1 MRSSFLGLEVSK
13 RTIQLAQKA
22 LDITG
27 NNLANVNTE
36 GYTRQR
42 VDVSS
47 LYLNKYANWQTKS
60 SRMSLAGQGST
71 AYGVNQV
78 RDPYVDKRYRESAC
92 YVAEYST
99 SADILKEV
107 ETTLDNIVSD
117 GLTAYMDTFT
127 DALKKYAEQPDSE
140 ELASIVRNE
149 AYNITNLLHS
159 YETDFM
165 ELKESNLEALE
176 NTIDNTNRIIKD
188 IVDFNKKIVK
198 EYSVMATGKLGEGES
213 VTGGYGPNE
222 MLDARNLLIDELAY
236 MGNISVYDNADGS
249 VRILMDGVEIINGEK
264 FEQLYM
270 RSSTKNVDQKEYPS
284 EILRDYYAYDAAV
297 LRWTSGDQCDPSSGE
312 IKSYINVLNGNGVY
326 KTGYQ
331 NDYYGIPYYEST
343 IDAFANDFANFMN
356 QLNGA
361 VDKNGVLVD
370 PDRLMFCTKAYNE
383 GTEEFGDHTMLAST
397 IRIADSWMQ
406 NATMIGEVKT
416 DKVESVKLD
425 LSQFESPKE
434 YTMLV
439 TVGDRTE
446 EITFESVLN
455 DETKRYDKQKTL
467 DNINAAL
474 RAAFGDTEGGSA
486 SVYVNANGVV
496 STRPQRDVDIFGANS
511 TVIYD
516 WKLSQDGNHIN
527 EMVVAINSS
536 AIEFG
541 GKGDYEGT
549 IYDYLLF
556 VSNRLGQ
563 DIAYN
568 EAQYDS
574 AYDTTNAILDSRDA
588 ISGVSS
594 DEEGINM
601 LTYQNWYSASS
612 RMMTTLDEA
621 LDKLINST
629 GRVGL

>member
-107 ETTLDNIVSD
+107 ETTLDNIISD

-159 YETDFM
+159 YETDFQ

-176 NTIDNTNRIIKD
+176 NTIDNTNRVIKD

-236 MGNISVYDNADGS
+236 LGNITVYDNADGS

-264 FEQLYM
+264 YEQLYM
-270 RSSTKNVDQKEYPS
+270 RSSTKNVDQEEYPS

-297 LRWTSGDQCDPSSGE
+297 LRWTSGDQCEPSSGE

-331 NDYYGIPYYEST
+331 NDFYGIPYYEST

-356 QLNGA
+356 YLNGA
-361 VDKNGVLVD
+361 VDENGVLVD

-406 NATMIGEVKT
+406 NATMIGEVKDPDT
-416 DKVESVKLD
+416 
-425 LSQFESPKE
+425 
-434 YTMLV
+434 
-439 TVGDRTE
+439 GRW
-446 EITFESVLN
+446 
-455 DETKRYDKQKTL
+455 TL
-467 DNINAAL
+467 
-474 RAAFGDTEGGSA
+474 T
-486 SVYVNANGVV
+486 
-496 STRPQRDVDIFGANS
+496 
-511 TVIYD
+511 
-516 WKLSQDGNHIN
+516 QDGNHIN

-536 AIEFG
+536 AIKFG

-563 DIAYN
+563 DISYN

-588 ISGVSS
+588 ISGVNS

>member
-47 LYLNKYANWQTKS
+47 LYVGDFSHWQTSS
-60 SRMSLAGQGST
+60 SRMTLAGQGST

-78 RDPYVDKRYRESAC
+78 RDPYIDKRYRESSC
-92 YVAEYST
+92 LVAEYST
-99 SADILKEV
+99 SAEILKEV
-107 ETTLDNIVSD
+107 ETVIDNITSE
-117 GLTAYMDTFT
+117 GLTSSMDSFV

-159 YETDFM
+159 YETDFR
-165 ELKESNLEALE
+165 ELKESNLEALDG
-176 NTIDNTNRIIKD
+176 TIENTNRIIKD
-188 IVDFNKKIVK
+188 IVDYNKRIVK
-198 EYSVMATGKLGEGES
+198 EYSVMGTEKLGDGES

-222 MLDARNLLIDELAY
+222 MLDARNLLIDELSY
-236 MGNISVYDNADGS
+236 MGNITVYDNADGS

-264 FEQLYM
+264 YEQVYM
-270 RSSTKNVDQKEYPS
+270 RGSTKDVDREEYSS
-284 EILRDYYAYDAAV
+284 ELLRDYYAYDAAV
-297 LRWTSGDQCDPSSGE
+297 LRWTSGDAVEPSSGE
-312 IKSYINVLNGNGVY
+312 LKSYLDVLNGNGVY

-331 NDYYGIPYYEST
+331 NDSYGIPYYQST
-343 IDAFANDFANFMN
+343 IDAFANDFAMFMN

-361 VDKNGVLVD
+361 TNERGEVIDK
-370 PDRLMFCTKAYNE
+370 DRLLFCTKEYLE
-383 GTEEFGDHTMLAST
+383 GSEEFGDHTMTATS
-397 IRIADSWMQ
+397 IRIADSWMAD
-406 NATMIGEVKT
+406 ATMIGEVKNPQT
-416 DKVESVKLD
+416 GEWE
-425 LSQFESPKE
+425 LS
-434 YTMLV
+434 MD
-439 TVGDRTE
+439 GD
-446 EITFESVLN
+446 
-455 DETKRYDKQKTL
+455 
-467 DNINAAL
+467 
-474 RAAFGDTEGGSA
+474 
-486 SVYVNANGVV
+486 
-496 STRPQRDVDIFGANS
+496 
-511 TVIYD
+511 
-516 WKLSQDGNHIN
+516 HIN
-527 EMVVAINSS
+527 EIVVRINSG

-556 VSNRLGQ
+556 INNRLGQ
-563 DIAYN
+563 DIDYH

>member
-47 LYLNKYANWQTKS
+47 LYLNKYANWQTS
-60 SRMSLAGQGST
+60 TSRMSLAGQGST
-71 AYGVNQV
+71 AYGVNQI

-99 SADILKEV
+99 NADVLKEV

-159 YETDFM
+159 YETDFQ
-165 ELKESNLEALE
+165 ELKESNLEALS
-176 NTIDNTNRIIKD
+176 NTIDNTNRVIKD
-188 IVDFNKKIVK
+188 IVEFNKKIVK
-198 EYSVMATGKLGEGES
+198 EYTVMATGKLGEGES

-222 MLDARNLLIDELAY
+222 MLDARNLLIDELSY
-236 MGNISVYDNADGS
+236 LGNITVYDNADGS

-264 FEQLYM
+264 YEQLYM
-270 RSSTKNVDQKEYPS
+270 RSSTKNIGQEEYPS
-284 EILRDYYAYDAAV
+284 ELLRDYYAYDAAV
-297 LRWTSGDQCDPSSGE
+297 LRWTSGDEANPSSGE
-312 IKSYINVLNGNGVY
+312 LKSYLNVLNGNGVY

-331 NDYYGIPYYEST
+331 NDYYGIPYYQST
-343 IDAFANDFANFMN
+343 IDAFANDFANYLN
-356 QLNGA
+356 YLNGA
-361 VDKNGVLVD
+361 VDENGKLLD
-370 PDRLMFCTKAYNE
+370 ADRLLFCTKEYNE
-383 GTEEFGDHTMLAST
+383 GSEEFGDHTMTATT
-397 IRIADSWMQ
+397 IRIANTWME
-406 NATMIGEVKT
+406 NATMLGEVK
-416 DKVESVKLD
+416 D
-425 LSQFESPKE
+425 P
-434 YTMLV
+434 
-439 TVGDRTE
+439 
-446 EITFESVLN
+446 
-455 DETKRYDKQKTL
+455 ETGRW
-467 DNINAAL
+467 
-474 RAAFGDTEGGSA
+474 E
-486 SVYVNANGVV
+486 
-496 STRPQRDVDIFGANS
+496 
-511 TVIYD
+511 
-516 WKLSQDGNHIN
+516 LSQDGNHIN
-527 EMVVAINSS
+527 EIVVKLNTGV
-536 AIEFG
+536 IEFG

-556 VSNRLGQ
+556 INNRLGQ

-568 EAQYDS
+568 EAQYES

>member
-13 RTIQLAQKA
+13 RTIQLAQKS
-22 LDITG
+22 LDITA

-42 VDVSS
+42 IDVSS
-47 LYLNKYANWQTKS
+47 LSLNEYTSWQTYS

-78 RDPYVDKRYRESAC
+78 RDAYIDKRYRESAC

-99 SADILKEV
+99 SAEVLKEV

-159 YETDFM
+159 YETDFK
-165 ELKESNLEALE
+165 ELKESNLEALS

-188 IVDFNKKIVK
+188 IVDYNKRIVK
-198 EYSVMATGKLGEGES
+198 EYTVMATGKLEEGES
-213 VTGGYGPNE
+213 VTGSYGPNE

-236 MGNISVYDNADGS
+236 MGNITVYDNADGS

-264 FEQLYM
+264 YEQLYM
-270 RSSTKNVDQKEYPS
+270 RSSTKNVDQEEYSS
-284 EILRDYYAYDAAV
+284 ELLRDYYAYDAAV
-297 LRWTSGDQCDPSSGE
+297 LRWTSGDEADPSSGE
-312 IKSYINVLNGNGVY
+312 LKSYLNILNGNGVY

-356 QLNGA
+356 YLNGA
-361 VDKNGVLVD
+361 VDENGTLLD
-370 PDRLMFCTKAYNE
+370 ADRLLFCTKAYNE
-383 GTEEFGDHTMLAST
+383 GSEEFGDHTMTAST
-397 IRIADSWMQ
+397 IRIADTWME
-406 NATMIGEVKT
+406 NATMIGEVQDSETGKW
-416 DKVESVKLD
+416 E
-425 LSQFESPKE
+425 LS
-434 YTMLV
+434 M
-439 TVGDRTE
+439 
-446 EITFESVLN
+446 
-455 DETKRYDKQKTL
+455 
-467 DNINAAL
+467 
-474 RAAFGDTEGGSA
+474 
-486 SVYVNANGVV
+486 
-496 STRPQRDVDIFGANS
+496 
-511 TVIYD
+511 
-516 WKLSQDGNHIN
+516 DGNHIN
-527 EMVVAINSS
+527 EMVVKLNSS
-536 AIEFG
+536 SIEFG

-556 VSNRLGQ
+556 ISNRLGQ

-612 RMMTTLDEA
+612 RMMTTLDDA